1 MTDTITTLY
10 QGQLPA
16 TNGSP
21 LFTASSTYGAIVKS
35 IILVNTGAATTFQLF
50 KKGTA
55 ASNAITPSWPIP
67 ANGMA
72 QLSGE
77 TIGFANGDT
86 FYGVAGVASQVT
98 CTVDGDV
105 LS

>member
-1 MTDTITTLY
+1 MTDTIKTFY
-10 QGQLPA
+10 QGAIA
-16 TNGSP
+16 TSVGTVWTSSDTFGS
-21 LFTASSTYGAIVKS
+21 IVKS
-35 IILVNTGAATTFQLF
+35 ILIVNSGASCTFQLF

-55 ASNAITPSWPIP
+55 AGNAITPAGWSIP

-86 FYGVAGVASQVT
+86 LAAVASAAT
-98 CTVDGDV
+98 LTMTVDGDG